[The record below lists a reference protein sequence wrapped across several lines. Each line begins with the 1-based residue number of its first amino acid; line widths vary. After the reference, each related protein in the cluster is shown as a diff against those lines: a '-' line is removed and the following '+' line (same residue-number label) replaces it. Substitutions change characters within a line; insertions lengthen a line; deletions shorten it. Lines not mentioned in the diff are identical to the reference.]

1 MWGWRRQVGRGRY
14 SACGIKHIFLVDT
27 CASYD
32 VWVSSEKEMTMT
44 YDEFLIA
51 LFRAPHAT
59 ACSMMERRAGEFGK
73 SVREC
78 SADFKAK
85 FGVYL

>member
-1 MWGWRRQVGRGRY
+1 
-14 SACGIKHIFLVDT
+14 
-27 CASYD
+27 
-32 VWVSSEKEMTMT
+32 MT

-51 LFRAPHAT
+51 LSRAPHAT
-59 ACSMMERRAGEFGK
+59 ACSMLERLAGSYGK

-85 FGVYL
+85 FGVWL